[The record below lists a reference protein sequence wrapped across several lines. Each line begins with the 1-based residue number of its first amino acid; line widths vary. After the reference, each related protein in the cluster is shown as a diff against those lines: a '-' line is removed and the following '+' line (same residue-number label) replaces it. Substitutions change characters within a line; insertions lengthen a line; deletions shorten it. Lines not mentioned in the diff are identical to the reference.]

1 MSAEKPRKRLI
12 PLPESYFIRVR
23 CASCGNEQVI
33 FSHASRVVRCH
44 ICDEVLAE
52 PTGGR
57 ARLTDKA
64 AVMTVY
70 GRLVE
75 QEEAV

>member
-1 MSAEKPRKRLI
+1 MSAERPRKRLI
-12 PLPESYFIRVR
+12 PLPKSYFIRVR

-57 ARLTDKA
+57 ARLTDRA
-64 AVMTVY
+64 AVMAVY
-70 GRLVE
+70 GRFAE
-75 QEEAV
+75 REGAV